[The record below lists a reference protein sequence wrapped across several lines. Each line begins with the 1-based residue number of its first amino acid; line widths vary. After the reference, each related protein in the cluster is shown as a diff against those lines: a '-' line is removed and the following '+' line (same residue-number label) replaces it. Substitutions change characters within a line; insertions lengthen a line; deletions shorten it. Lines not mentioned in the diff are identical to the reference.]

1 MTMSEASSAEICAVT
16 LAVTDG
22 VALVTLNRPEVKN
35 ALSRAMRRR
44 LIAIFDEIS
53 ARNDIRCAVLTG
65 AGDTFCSGADLR
77 DRPDPDVPGDFL
89 DHNRWTRETGNAIKE
104 CVKPVIAAVNGAALG
119 AGLGLMAACD
129 IMYASDNAVFAM
141 PEINVGLAGGASM
154 LRTLFG
160 RSTVRRMFFTGDK
173 LTAQDLLRRNV
184 LEDVLP
190 ADTLMPYVME
200 LARRIARKSPIALIE
215 AKKAANFTDQ
225 MPQREAYRHEQDIT
239 MMLSRTEDAKE
250 ARMAFLEKREPVFKG
265 R

>member
-1 MTMSEASSAEICAVT
+1 
-16 LAVTDG
+16 
-22 VALVTLNRPEVKN
+22 
-35 ALSRAMRRR
+35 MRRR
-44 LIAIFDEIS
+44 LIAVFDEIS

-77 DRPDPDVPGDFL
+77 DRPDPEVP
-89 DHNRWTRETGNAIKE
+89 ETSSTTIAKSARRAMRLRNAG
-104 CVKPVIAAVNGAALG
+104 KPVIAAVNGAALG

-190 ADTLMPYVME
+190 ADTLLPYVME

-215 AKKAANFTDQ
+215 ASSEFHRSDASTAGLPSRAGHHDDAFQDGRRQRSAHGVSGKA
-225 MPQREAYRHEQDIT
+225 
-239 MMLSRTEDAKE
+239 
-250 ARMAFLEKREPVFKG
+250 
-265 R
+265 